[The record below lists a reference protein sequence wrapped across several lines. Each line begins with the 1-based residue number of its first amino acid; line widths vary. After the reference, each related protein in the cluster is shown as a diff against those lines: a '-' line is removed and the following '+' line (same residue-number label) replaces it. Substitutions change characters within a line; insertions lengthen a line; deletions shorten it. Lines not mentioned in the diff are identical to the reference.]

1 MVLESGIVK
10 NGELVSF
17 EEWSE
22 YIDSL
27 RKKEAINDEKK
38 AVSLLKDIFVE
49 AVKKRIPKKKF
60 GIFFSGGV
68 DSTLIAFICK
78 KVSDDFIAYTVGIE
92 GSKDIEASSEVAKQL
107 GIKHVKKILSIKE
120 AEQAFEKTAQILG
133 KEQINIVN
141 LGVGAVVVAAIE
153 LAEKDNIHDFFSGL
167 GSEELYAGYQR
178 HEKSSDINEECWA
191 GLKTTWGRDFQRD
204 FLISKNKNATF
215 LTPFLDKQL
224 IIESMKIDSRLKI
237 NDGCKKYIIRQVAV
251 SLGLKKEMAF
261 RPKIAAQY
269 GSNFDKAI
277 QRVSKQKGFKFK
289 KEYLQYLIDKQ

>member
-1 MVLESGIVK
+1 MVIESNIAK
-10 NGELVSF
+10 NGKLVSF

-27 RKKEAINDEKK
+27 RTKEAINDEKE
-38 AVSLLKDIFVE
+38 AVSLLKETFVD
-49 AVKKRIPKKKF
+49 AVKKRIPKKRF
-60 GIFFSGGV
+60 GIFFSGGI
-68 DSTLIAFICK
+68 DSSLIAFVCSK
-78 KVSDDFIAYTVGIE
+78 FTDDFVAYTVGIE
-92 GSKDIEASSEVAKQL
+92 GSKDLEASSGVAKQL
-107 GIKHVKKILSIKE
+107 GIKHVRKTLSMKE
-120 AEQAFEKTAQILG
+120 AEQAFEKTAEILG

-141 LGVGAVVVAAIE
+141 LGVGAVVLAAIE

-178 HEKSSDINEECWA
+178 HEKAEDINEECWT

-204 FLISKNKNATF
+204 FLISKSKKTNF

-224 IIESMKIDSRLKI
+224 IISSMKISSNLKI
-237 NDGCKKYIIRQVAV
+237 KEGVKKYIIRQAAV
-251 SLGLKKEMAF
+251 SLGLKKEIAF

-277 QRVSKQKGFKFK
+277 QRIAKQKGFRFK
-289 KEYLQYLIDKQ
+289 KEYLQYLADRL